1 MTSKDLLERVLLS
14 YHSYYDINREDPA
27 PPFDAEAVFRVNEE
41 QYFLF
46 KSAVYNKWSTS
57 ETVFFATCTDLD
69 EEKLRKFDR
78 EAWETGVSRVVP
90 GPDLKN
96 ADITLIVIA
105 DRIAENAMPV
115 FRELR
120 HSKGYM
126 YGLRGYSNYK
136 LFGIEASTGKL
147 FFNRR
152 GKDLQRIF
160 KPLQESLDKS

>member
-1 MTSKDLLERVLLS
+1 MTSKEILERVLLS
-14 YHSYYDINREDPA
+14 YHNYYDINREDPA
-27 PPFDAEAVFRVNEE
+27 QPFDAEAVFRVNEE

-57 ETVFFATCTDLD
+57 ETVFFATCEDLD
-69 EEKLRKFDR
+69 EEKLREFDR
-78 EAWETGVSRVVP
+78 AAWETGVSRVVP
-90 GPDLKN
+90 GSDLKN

-105 DRIAENAMPV
+105 DKIGENAQLT
-115 FRELR
+115 FRKLK

-126 YGLRGYSNYK
+126 YGLHGYSNYK
-136 LFGIEASTGKL
+136 IFGFEASTGKL

-160 KPLQESLDKS
+160 KPLQESLMNN